1 MTRKE
6 LEIMQEKRGE
16 YLHLQFEALKY
27 PEKFK
32 YTSEQYS
39 AMYDAVNNIIMAL
52 LGIERKK

>member
-6 LEIMQEKRGE
+6 LEIMQEKRSE
-16 YLHLQFEALKY
+16 YLHLEMEALKY
-27 PEKFK
+27 PEKYK

-39 AMYDAVNNIIMAL
+39 AMYDAISEMTMKL

>member
-6 LEIMQEKRGE
+6 LEIMQEKRSE
-16 YLHLQFEALKY
+16 YMKLQIEAIKN
-27 PEKFK
+27 PEKYK

-39 AMYDAVNNIIMAL
+39 AMYDAINEMIMKL

>member
-1 MTRKE
+1 MTKTE

-16 YLHLQFEALKY
+16 CLHLQIEAIKY
-27 PEKFK
+27 PEKYK

-39 AMYDAVNNIIMAL
+39 AMYDALNEMIMKL